1 VSRVKPYKSPDK
13 NSARNNSK
21 LSRRELIAAAPL
33 AVAGIAAGAG
43 AGSLL
48 ANSAGAQQRPQA
60 ATKGGGH
67 HEPLLPFKYD
77 IEATTGWVGDGGSA
91 KEANVE
97 EFPISQSI
105 AGVSMRLKPG
115 GLRELH
121 WHAIAAEWA
130 YIIEGNVRATVI
142 SPNGQ
147 AESADFGKGDVWYFP
162 RGHGHAL
169 QCLGPGDA
177 HFILVFDDGH
187 FSEFGTFSITDFIN
201 QMPPGI
207 VSRNIN
213 LPKSVIADFPKG
225 EVYITQGRIPPAVPE
240 NLRNGDPD
248 TNQFPHKFRLGVHR
262 PAVFAGGEERIVSV
276 VEFPIQTTVSASLL
290 DLKPGGVRE
299 LHWHPNADEWQ
310 YVISGK
316 TRVGIFGAHGR
327 SLTDEFGV
335 GQIAFINRG
344 FGHYVENIGG
354 TPAQILILFNSGT
367 YQEISL
373 STWLAGNPPSM
384 IADNFGMTKEQVDML
399 PKSHIGIIA

>member
-1 VSRVKPYKSPDK
+1 MAKPAKPVGTGT
-13 NSARNNSK
+13 K
-21 LSRRELIAAAPL
+21 LSRRELIAAAGL
-33 AVAGIAAGAG
+33 AAAAGAG
-43 AGSLL
+43 SFLSS
-48 ANSAGAQQRPQA
+48 SAKALQQRPH
-60 ATKGGGH
+60 ATNKGAH

-97 EFPISQSI
+97 GFPISQSM

-147 AESADFGKGDVWYFP
+147 AESSDFGKGDVWYFP

-187 FSEFGTFSITDFIN
+187 FSEFGTFSITDFLSL
-201 QMPPGI
+201 MPPRI
-207 VSRNIN
+207 VSRNLN
-213 LPKSVIADFPKG
+213 LPESAIADFPKG
-225 EVYITQGRIPPAVPE
+225 EVYITQGRVPPAVPE

-248 TNQFPHKFRLGVHR
+248 SNQFPHKFRLGMHR
-262 PAVFAGGEERIVSV
+262 AAVFAGGQERV
-276 VEFPIQTTVSASLL
+276 VTVEEFPIQTTVSAVLM
-290 DLKPGGVRE
+290 DLKPGGIRE

-310 YVISGK
+310 YVISGR
-316 TRVGIFGAHGR
+316 TRVGIFGSHGR
-327 SLTDEFGV
+327 SLTEEFNP

-354 TPAQILILFNSGT
+354 TPAQVLILFNSGA

-384 IADNFGMTKEQVDML
+384 IADNFGLTKEQVEML
-399 PKSHIGIIA
+399 PKSHLGIIG

>member
-1 VSRVKPYKSPDK
+1 MDRVKPGKSRLK
-13 NSARNNSK
+13 NDTK

-33 AVAGIAAGAG
+33 AAAGLAAAAG

-48 ANSAGAQQRPQA
+48 ANPADALQRPQA
-60 ATKGGGH
+60 STKSGGH
-67 HEPLLPFKYD
+67 HETLLPFKFD
-77 IEATTGWVGDGGSA
+77 IEATTGWVGEGGSA
-91 KEANVE
+91 KEANVD

-187 FSEFGTFSITDFIN
+187 FSEFGTFSITDFMN
-201 QMPPGI
+201 QMPPKI
-207 VSRNIN
+207 VSRNFN
-213 LPKSVIADFPKG
+213 LPESVIAVFPKG
-225 EVYITQGRIPPAVPE
+225 EVYITQGKVPPAVPE

-248 TNQFPHKFRLGVHR
+248 TNQFPHKFRLGVR
-262 PAVFAGGEERIVSV
+262 PPAVFVGGTERIVSS
-276 VEFPIQTTVSASLL
+276 VEFPIQTTVSAVLM

-310 YVISGK
+310 YVISGR

-327 SLTDEFGV
+327 SLTDEFSP

-344 FGHYVENIGG
+344 FGHFVENIGG
-354 TPAQILILFNSGT
+354 SPAQVLILFNSGT
-367 YQEISL
+367 YQEISI
-373 STWLAGNPPSM
+373 STWLAGNPPSI

-399 PKSHIGIIA
+399 PKSHLGILG